1 MSICVSAKRSFKPLF
16 AWQEEGRDCSP
27 RPWSKLLRCQTLTWY
42 AGKGQGACFSHHCS
56 IIIVLSEICFCL
68 SQPPSLFI
76 PELLCVYLCAPVQD
90 SEWWRKG
97 NTEGGKNGIFRSHE
111 CKFVLKREKRSSGER
126 WQMCD
131 AGLMAGHLFFC
142 ACLSTCWPA
151 KVHIRRELRMR
162 SKANKFIGGLHNSA
176 AIPGVI
182 VFPLRLSCTN
192 ESLMRS
198 CLVIMDGIDRLP
210 PCPAAGAGS
219 SRVGEYTCTDCG
231 QGVLWTLLDGQK
243 QAAGI
248 CVATRADCML

>member
-1 MSICVSAKRSFKPLF
+1 MCVSAKRSFKPLF
-16 AWQEEGRDCSP
+16 SWQEEDGDCSP
-27 RPWSKLLRCQTLTWY
+27 RLRSKLLRCQTLTWY
-42 AGKGQGACFSHHCS
+42 AGKGQGGCFSHHCS
-56 IIIVLSEICFCL
+56 IVIVLSEICYCL
-68 SQPPSLFI
+68 FQAPSLFI
-76 PELLCVYLCAPVQD
+76 PEFLCVYLCATVQD

-97 NTEGGKNGIFRSHE
+97 NTDEGKNGIFRSHE

-126 WQMCD
+126 RQMCN
-131 AGLMAGHLFFC
+131 AGLMAGRLFLR

-182 VFPLRLSCTN
+182 VFPLRLGCTN

-210 PCPAAGAGS
+210 PCLAAGAGS
-219 SRVGEYTCTDCG
+219 IRVGEYTCTHCG
-231 QGVLWTLLDGQK
+231 QAALWTLLDGQK

-248 CVATRADCML
+248 CVATRVDCML